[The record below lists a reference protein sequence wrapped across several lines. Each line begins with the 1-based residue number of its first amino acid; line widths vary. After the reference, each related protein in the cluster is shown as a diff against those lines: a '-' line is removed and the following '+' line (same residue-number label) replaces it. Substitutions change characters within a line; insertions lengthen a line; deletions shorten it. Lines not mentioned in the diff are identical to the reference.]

1 MTKYARIKLR
11 NVFRPVFADCSGMEL
26 KKDDKVVLETEKGE
40 LMGKVLFFIP
50 DDLHTGDNGKKPPK
64 IIRKANEDD
73 LRQEDLN
80 ERMEKDYFKACKN
93 KILKHKLPMKLVGVE
108 IEADG
113 SKVIFYFTADN
124 RIDFRALVKELA
136 ADFRTRI
143 EMRQIGARSETQK
156 FGGLGCCGRSLCC
169 ASFLNDFKTIT
180 VKMTKEQNLPL
191 DPEKI
196 SGVCGRLM
204 CCLEYEYETYVA
216 LKEGLP
222 KVGKKIRTPKGV
234 GKVKHVNV
242 ISNKISVELEDSVV
256 IHININEYKSE
267 MLVKDA

>member
-1 MTKYARIKLR
+1 MNRFARIKIR
-11 NVFRPVFADCSGMEL
+11 NLYRPVFADCKDMDL
-26 KKDDKVVLETEKGE
+26 KKDDKVVVETEKGE
-40 LMGKVLFFIP
+40 LMGRVLFFFP
-50 DDLHTGDNGKKPPK
+50 GDLLCLSDKTELPK
-64 IIRKANEDD
+64 IIRKADEDD

-80 ERMEKDYFKACKN
+80 ERMEKDYFKACKK
-93 KILKHKLPMKLVGVE
+93 KIEKHELPMKLVDVE

-136 ADFRTRI
+136 GDFRTRI

-169 ASFLNDFKTIT
+169 ASFLSDFKTIT

-204 CCLEYEYETYVA
+204 CCLAYEYETYVA
-216 LKEGLP
+216 LKDGLP
-222 KVGKKIRTPKGV
+222 KLGKKIRTPKGI
-234 GKVKHVNV
+234 GKVKHINV

-256 IHININEYKSE
+256 VNINIDKYKPE
-267 MLVKDA
+267 MLVKEA